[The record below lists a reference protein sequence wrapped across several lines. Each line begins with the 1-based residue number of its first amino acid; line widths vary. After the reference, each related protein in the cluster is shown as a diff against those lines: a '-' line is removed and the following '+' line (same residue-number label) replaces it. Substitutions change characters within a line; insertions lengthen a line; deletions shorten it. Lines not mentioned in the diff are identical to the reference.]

1 MKPFKIL
8 FVDDEEINL
17 LNFRMIFQ
25 GMYEII
31 TAISGEEGLR
41 CFQETDDIGLVISD
55 QRMPGISGTDMLSKI
70 YEIDPDPIRVLLTAH
85 SQVEYILDAINLG
98 RIYQY
103 ILKPWDTSELIR
115 LIDRAKDLYLLKK
128 ENFDLTEEL
137 SENNKSLELINQK
150 LWDMNDVLEKDV
162 LRRKRL
168 EASLRESEERFRKFT
183 QASQDIIVLF
193 DIAGKMLYVNPAAY
207 ALLGYNDQ
215 ELINK
220 SLATKLHLDD
230 RRIVRDEIKMLL
242 SSNLKPMVMEV
253 KIQKKNKEY
262 LDMEMGLFCMDMTD
276 GERIIGSVV
285 RDISQRKKDEEQLLL
300 SEKRLSDLSAMLI
313 TAQDD
318 ERRRISMELHDEFGQ
333 SLAALKLQLHAMENK
348 LYSDETPQKDETV
361 EGLRELRQYV
371 NIQIDYVRNLS
382 HELWPAAV
390 DDLGIDAAF
399 KNLISKFL
407 KYSDIDIDINMEPIG
422 SHFSVEEQRHLYRL
436 LQESLNNIIKH
447 ADAKAVQIHAGLV
460 DDDVVIAVHDNGC
473 GFDVDAVSK
482 VTGKTRGIGLQ
493 AIAERVKLLNG
504 KMQINSR
511 PGMGTSIIFTLS
523 PNGDK

>member
-1 MKPFKIL
+1 
-8 FVDDEEINL
+8 
-17 LNFRMIFQ
+17 
-25 GMYEII
+25 
-31 TAISGEEGLR
+31 
-41 CFQETDDIGLVISD
+41 
-55 QRMPGISGTDMLSKI
+55 
-70 YEIDPDPIRVLLTAH
+70 
-85 SQVEYILDAINLG
+85 
-98 RIYQY
+98 
-103 ILKPWDTSELIR
+103 
-115 LIDRAKDLYLLKK
+115 
-128 ENFDLTEEL
+128 
-137 SENNKSLELINQK
+137 
-150 LWDMNDVLEKDV
+150 
-162 LRRKRL
+162 
-168 EASLRESEERFRKFT
+168 
-183 QASQDIIVLF
+183 
-193 DIAGKMLYVNPAAY
+193 
-207 ALLGYNDQ
+207 
-215 ELINK
+215 
-220 SLATKLHLDD
+220 
-230 RRIVRDEIKMLL
+230 
-242 SSNLKPMVMEV
+242 
-253 KIQKKNKEY
+253 
-262 LDMEMGLFCMDMTD
+262 MDMTD